1 VAGSSLDTGI
11 EKSARPIAHRRR
23 SDGATYDLEEHLQ
36 SAALLAGK
44 FAVVWG
50 GPETAALAAL
60 WHDRGKYAAEF
71 HAMIVASDPEAHF
84 EGVPATDQ
92 LL

>member
-1 VAGSSLDTGI
+1 MPERSACTGT
-11 EKSARPIAHRRR
+11 ETPPRPIAHRRR

-44 FAVVWG
+44 FAAVWG

-60 WHDRGKYAAEF
+60 WHDLGKYAAEF